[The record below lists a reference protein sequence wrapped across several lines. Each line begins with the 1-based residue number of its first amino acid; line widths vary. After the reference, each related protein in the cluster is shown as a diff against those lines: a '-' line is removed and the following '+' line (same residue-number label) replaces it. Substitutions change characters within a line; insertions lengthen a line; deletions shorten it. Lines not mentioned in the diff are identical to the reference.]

1 MCIRDS
7 TDAVRQMAASREFR
21 LFFLP
26 VVLFYMSWQF
36 DWSMWYI
43 GQVQYLE
50 LTESQMTIYAGVFNI
65 GQLVAIGFLSRSVQ
79 KRGTDRTL
87 PFAALGLCSC
97 PLTMMLCTLLPAQHR
112 MIPFTL
118 LVTVL
123 NAPQCATNLCVVQI
137 LLRVAPRSC
146 RSLAVS
152 LFTLTTTLTNCV
164 MPVLGVRLYT
174 ALGADY
180 RALILFN
187 LIALICRIVTLG
199 LLLWRCRFIKK

>member
-1 MCIRDS
+1 
-7 TDAVRQMAASREFR
+7 
-21 LFFLP
+21 
-26 VVLFYMSWQF
+26 
-36 DWSMWYI
+36 MWYI

-112 MIPFTL
+112 MLPFTL

-180 RALILFN
+180 RALMLFN
-187 LIALICRIVTLG
+187 LVTLICRIVTLG
-199 LLLWRCRFIKK
+199 LLLWRCRFIRK